1 MLLHFLYSDTIN
13 VGFTPVS
20 LNCPEN
26 CLQWKKTLL
35 IVLSAYPLCPMSRGY
50 NSHFLSALLAKLKK
64 KKTKLFTTYIAVI
77 NLATRQSCLSYF

>member
-50 NSHFLSALLAKLKK
+50 NSHFLSALLAKLKTK
-64 KKTKLFTTYIAVI
+64 QNKKTVHDLGCSDKP
-77 NLATRQSCLSYF
+77 CH